1 MPTPIT
7 GRQIRVGIIG
17 AGLIGQTH
25 STMLRHI
32 ASRTEQSVRVA
43 SVADVSHP
51 AAEQLA
57 ARWPNARAFESAD
70 EIIADPSIDAVWICT
85 PTAMHR
91 QTTIAAARAGKHTFC
106 QKPLAMSAS
115 DAAEQ
120 PAAIEA
126 AGVIIQVGLGM
137 RCSPSCDVIAY

>member
-1 MPTPIT
+1 MRNPIT
-7 GRQIRVGIIG
+7 GQIRVGIIG

-25 STMLRHI
+25 SMMLRHI
-32 ASRTEQSVRVA
+32 ASRTEQSVRVV

-57 ARWPNARAFESAD
+57 ARWPGAHAFESAE

-91 QTTIAAARAGKHTFC
+91 QTTGLNLSF
-106 QKPLAMSAS
+106 
-115 DAAEQ
+115 
-120 PAAIEA
+120 
-126 AGVIIQVGLGM
+126 VGF
-137 RCSPSCDVIAY
+137 AN